1 MLLDYRCTGKGDT
14 DIYVF
19 YADVFL
25 LQSCLMNLGILLVS
39 GALMP
44 VRRLLSG
51 KHRIGLLSA
60 ASVGAGVFQLL
71 ILYLTGSYPAY
82 LFVSFLVL
90 IPGMVYVLAGR
101 EPVPVFCRRLIVSY
115 LVAVVLGGV
124 VGAAENLL
132 HLNQIPVWILLLSL
146 FAAKKGLCVW
156 KTQTK
161 RQEQLCTVTLRHKG
175 KCVQTTALW
184 DTGNCLR
191 EPEGERPV
199 HIISAEMF
207 RKLEISANDYVGLAG
222 YCSLGNE
229 EGILPLYEIDGI
241 SADANAAFEQP
252 AKAVVA
258 CAGGQLLAQKTYQV
272 ILNVEG
278 AGV

>member
-1 MLLDYRCTGKGDT
+1 
-14 DIYVF
+14 
-19 YADVFL
+19 
-25 LQSCLMNLGILLVS
+25 
-39 GALMP
+39 MP

-51 KHRIGLLSA
+51 RRRIGLLSA
-60 ASVGAGVFQLL
+60 ASAGAGVFQLL

-90 IPGMVYVLAGR
+90 IPGMVLVLAGR
-101 EPVPVFCRRLIVSY
+101 EPVPVFCRRLIVCY

-132 HLNQIPVWILLLSL
+132 HLSQIPVWILLLSL
-146 FAAKKGLCVW
+146 FAAKEGLGVW
-156 KTQTK
+156 KAQTK
-161 RQEQLCTVTLRHKG
+161 RQEQFCTVTLQHKG
-175 KCVQTTALW
+175 RRVSATALW

-191 EPEGERPV
+191 DHKGERPV
-199 HIISAEMF
+199 HIISAEVF
-207 RKLEISANDYVGLAG
+207 RKLEISANDYIGLAG

-241 SADANAAFEQP
+241 SVDGNAAFEQQE
-252 AKAVVA
+252 KAVVA
-258 CAGGQLLAQKTYQV
+258 CAGGRLLAQKTYQV

-278 AGV
+278 AGA

>member
-1 MLLDYRCTGKGDT
+1 MSGRQRIL
-14 DIYVF
+14 
-19 YADVFL
+19 FL
-25 LQSCLMNLGILLVS
+25 SV
-39 GALMP
+39 A
-44 VRRLLSG
+44 
-51 KHRIGLLSA
+51 SA
-60 ASVGAGVFQLL
+60 CAGVFQLL

-90 IPGMVYVLAGR
+90 IPGMVFVLTGR
-101 EPVPVFCRRLIVSY
+101 EPVPVFCRRLIVCY

-132 HLNQIPVWILLLSL
+132 HLSQIPLWILLLSL
-146 FAAKKGLCVW
+146 FAAKEGLCVW
-156 KTQTK
+156 KAQTK

-175 KCVQTTALW
+175 KCVKTTALW

-199 HIISAEMF
+199 HIISAELF
-207 RKLEISANDYVGLAG
+207 RKLEISANDFIGLAG
-222 YCSLGNE
+222 YCSLGKE

-241 SADANAAFEQP
+241 FADGNEVPEQP

-258 CAGGQLLAQKTYQV
+258 RAGGQLLAQKTYQV

-278 AGV
+278 AGA